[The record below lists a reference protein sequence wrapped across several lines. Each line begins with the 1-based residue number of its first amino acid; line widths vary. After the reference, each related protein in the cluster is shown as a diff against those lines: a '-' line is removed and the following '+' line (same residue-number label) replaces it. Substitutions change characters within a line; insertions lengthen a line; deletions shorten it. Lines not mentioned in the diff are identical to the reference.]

1 MRKFFRTRSSM
12 IPNVLI
18 SIYIKKAE
26 VNFLS
31 QYVSE
36 IDIFKE
42 IRKIMI
48 DLNFQI
54 YEVVISELSNQE
66 FEMLSPGVINL
77 KMNKYGI

>member
-36 IDIFKE
+36 IDIFQE
-42 IRKIMI
+42 IGKIMI

-54 YEVVISELSNQE
+54 YEVVISELSKEE

-77 KMNKYGI
+77 KMNKNGI

>member
-1 MRKFFRTRSSM
+1 M

-36 IDIFKE
+36 IDIFQE
-42 IRKIMI
+42 IGKIMI

-54 YEVVISELSNQE
+54 YEVVISELSKEE

-77 KMNKYGI
+77 KMNKNGI